1 MGLTGENG
9 RVKMENPISEDNARV
24 LLQVREQLRHDHSG
38 RITNLLG
45 FTIVANAAIWGFFA
59 QSFVKFIDDPTK
71 VFSSFLI
78 AGALS
83 AITMG
88 IWRWYVR
95 VIDDQTACFYPEI
108 MRYEIRLCVLPDE
121 GIRGYLS
128 RVKPNI
134 NPNIE
139 KTLSRTDL
147 TDDQKLVVVRELV
160 KAKRIG
166 TRGLRLWKIDLDTAI
181 WLLILGLF
189 VVDVSL
195 SIILRC
201 QGKLQGSSWLEITCL
216 VVTSIGFAFAL
227 CADKRYQRDP
237 SGKDVEEAICKAKK
251 RRDGTGITI
260 QHTR

>member
-1 MGLTGENG
+1 M
-9 RVKMENPISEDNARV
+9 SEDNARV
-24 LLQVREQLRHDHSG
+24 LLQVREQLNHQHSG

-128 RVKPNI
+128 RV
-134 NPNIE
+134 NPNI
-139 KTLSRTDL
+139 KKALSRTDL
-147 TDDQKLVVVRELV
+147 TDDQKLVVVRDLV

-166 TRGLRLWKIDLDTAI
+166 TRGLRLWRIDLDTTI
-181 WLLILGLF
+181 WLLILGLL

-195 SIILRC
+195 SIILRY
-201 QGKLQGSSWLEITCL
+201 QGNLQGSSWLEITCL
-216 VVTSIGFAFAL
+216 FVTSIGFVFAL

-237 SGKDVEEAICKAKK
+237 SGKDVEQAICKAKK
-251 RRDGTGITI
+251 RREETG
-260 QHTR
+260 QA